1 MSTLS
6 LLLAFSALG
15 AQPSDPAPA
24 VLAPAV
30 GDDFG
35 TISGHVMWEG
45 ERPVPKPDIVMDEK
59 ATVGCKH
66 DAMVKKNETLLIDE
80 KGGVANVVL
89 TLTVAGATPKV
100 PAEPVVLDQKGCHF
114 SQHVLVIPAGATLRF
129 ANSDE
134 TNHNIHTYPKKNTP
148 INKNVAAAGTTDQ
161 VLDKAE
167 TFEVKCD
174 IHPWMK
180 CSVIV
185 TDASQ
190 WAVSAADGSFKI
202 TGVPAGEYE
211 LSWWHEELG
220 KGKTEKVKVEA
231 GKEAMLDHKVGAEKK
246 AGGARRR

>member
-1 MSTLS
+1 MSTIS
-6 LLLAFSALG
+6 LLLAASALG

-24 VLAPAV
+24 A

-35 TISGHVMWEG
+35 TVSGRVTWEG
-45 ERPVPKPDIVMDEK
+45 ERPAAKPDIVMDEK

-66 DAMVKKNETLLIDE
+66 DSMVTKDESLLIDD

-89 TLTVAGATPKV
+89 TLSVAGATPKV
-100 PAEPVVLDQKGCHF
+100 PSEPVVLDQEGCHF
-114 SQHVLVIPAGATLRF
+114 TPHVVVVPVGATLRF

-167 TFEVKCD
+167 TIDVKCD

-180 CSVIV
+180 GYVVV
-185 TDASQ
+185 TDATS
-190 WAVSAADGSFKI
+190 WAVTAGDGTFEL

-231 GKEAMLDHKVGAEKK
+231 GKEATLEHKVSAEKK

>member
-6 LLLAFSALG
+6 LLLAASALG
-15 AQPSDPAPA
+15 AQPSDPTPA
-24 VLAPAV
+24 A

-45 ERPVPKPDIVMDEK
+45 DRPEPKPDIVMDEK

-66 DAMVKKNETLLIDE
+66 DAMVKKNESLLIDE

-100 PAEPVVLDQKGCHF
+100 PAEPVELDQLGCHF
-114 SQHVLVIPAGATLRF
+114 TPHVLVVPVGGTLRF

-134 TNHNIHTYPKKNTP
+134 TNHNIHTYPKKNTA

-167 TFEVKCD
+167 AFEIKCD

-180 CSVIV
+180 AHVIV
-185 TDASQ
+185 TDATQ
-190 WAVSAADGSFKI
+190 WAVTAADGSYKI

-220 KGKTEKVKVEA
+220 KGKTEKIKVEA
-231 GKEAMLDHKVGAEKK
+231 GKATALEHKVSLEKK
-246 AGGARRR
+246 AAGGRRR

>member
-6 LLLAFSALG
+6 LLLAASALG
-15 AQPSDPAPA
+15 AQPSDP
-24 VLAPAV
+24 APAV

-66 DAMVKKNETLLIDE
+66 DSMVKKNETLLIDE

-114 SQHVLVIPAGATLRF
+114 SQHVLVMPVGATLRF

-134 TNHNIHTYPKKNTP
+134 TNHNIHTYPKKNTA

-231 GKEAMLDHKVGAEKK
+231 GKDTVLEHKVSAEKK